1 MNNLDIEITKLEKDI
16 AGLKKKQSELKVLR
30 FKKQI
35 SKLTDTE
42 KQAIKDFC
50 EGKTETIIIKE
61 I

>member
-1 MNNLDIEITKLEKDI
+1 MNNLDIEIIKLEKDI

>member
-1 MNNLDIEITKLEKDI
+1 MNDLDIEITKLEKEI
-16 AGLKKKQSELKVLR
+16 IELKKKQSELKVLR

>member
-1 MNNLDIEITKLEKDI
+1 MNNLDIEIIKLEKDI

-50 EGKTETIIIKE
+50 EDKTETIIIKE